1 MSVTVRPLERS
12 EWRMLRDLRLFALQ
26 TEPGVFASSYAREA
40 TLAQEQWLELMQGPD
55 RQVFGAFDGDRLV
68 GITGV
73 APFRDD
79 PSGETAMLVMSYLLP
94 EYRRRGLSAL
104 FYDERFRWLREHPQ
118 FKRVVVYHRR
128 SNEASRRANQRYGFV
143 LTHAEP
149 TTWPDGTVEDE
160 VHYELPLAPP
170 GTTAS

>member
-26 TEPGVFASSYAREA
+26 TEPGVFSSSYAREA
-40 TLAQEQWLELMQGPD
+40 ALAEDEWQTRMYGPD
-55 RQVFGAFDGDRLV
+55 RRVFGAFDGSRLV

-73 APFRDD
+73 MASRDD

-94 EYRRRGLSAL
+94 EYRGRGLSAL
-104 FYDERFRWLREHPQ
+104 FYDARLRWLREHSQ

-143 LTHAEP
+143 LTHAAP
-149 TTWPDGTVEDE
+149 ATWPDGTVEDE
-160 VHYELPLAPP
+160 LHYELSLVPP
-170 GTTAS
+170 EPPAS

>member
-1 MSVTVRPLERS
+1 MSVTVRPLARS

-26 TEPGVFASSYAREA
+26 TEPGVFSSSFAREA
-40 TLAQEQWLELMQGPD
+40 TLAEDEWQMRMYGPD

-73 APFRDD
+73 ITFRDD

-94 EYRRRGLSAL
+94 EYRGRGLSAL

-118 FKRVVVYHRR
+118 FKRVLVYHRR
-128 SNEASRRANQRYGFV
+128 SNEPSRRAIQRYGFI
-143 LTHAEP
+143 LTHAVP
-149 TTWPDGTVEDE
+149 TTWPDGAIEDE
-160 VHYELPLAPP
+160 FHYELSLVPP
-170 GTTAS
+170 ETPPA